1 MNVKKSGK
9 DYESVMG
16 FLFRALPLLYRHHAP
31 GSEVYTFLKKV
42 ARQEV
47 EALFSVIKQEPR
59 SFGPFGK
66 IVFPYYNKMGAV
78 DSLNLFDLDELIIF
92 SFCWANRKRYRY
104 VMDIGA
110 NIGLHSII
118 LDRCGFNVRAYEPDP
133 THFKIL
139 RRNLKLNRCHAVE
152 PSNAAISNRN
162 GTMEFI
168 RVLGNTTGSH
178 LVGSKARP
186 YGKLERLPV
195 RVEDIKSL
203 ITRADLVKID
213 AEGHEKEILLATD
226 RNHWQNTDGLV
237 EIENRRNAAVVY
249 RHLKN
254 LGVNLFSQKTNWQR
268 VLRVDDIPTSYR
280 EGTLF
285 VTCKNEMP
293 WKNESF

>member
-1 MNVKKSGK
+1 MNIKKSEK
-9 DYESVMG
+9 DCESVLG
-16 FLFRALPLLYRHHAP
+16 CFFRALLLLRGHHAP
-31 GSEVYTFLKKV
+31 GSEVYAFLKKV
-42 ARQEV
+42 ARQEI
-47 EALFSVIKQEPR
+47 EALFSATGQGPG

-66 IVFPYYNKMGAV
+66 IKIPYNKMGAV

-92 SFCWANRKRYRY
+92 SFYWVNRKRYRY

-110 NIGLHSII
+110 NIGLHSVI

-139 RRNLKLNRCHAVE
+139 RRNLKLNRCHTVKL
-152 PSNAAISNRN
+152 SNAAISNRN

-178 LVGSKARP
+178 LAGSKARP
-186 YGKLERLPV
+186 YGKLERLTV
-195 RVEDIKSL
+195 KVEDIKSL

-226 RNHWQNTDGLV
+226 RSHWQNTDGLV
-237 EIENRRNAAVVY
+237 EIENRKNAAVVY
-249 RHLKN
+249 RHFKI
-254 LGVNLFSQKTNWQR
+254 LGVNLFSQKTNWQQ
-268 VLRVDDIPTSYR
+268 VWKVGDIPTSYR

-293 WKNESF
+293 